1 MGVKEVAKVEKL
13 AAVTEQ
19 DTDSEMT
26 TSTETDNTTGNDDNI
41 ISGNG
46 VRDMMMMLKLTCPA
60 LSPLRCSH
68 RQISNI
74 RSWFKLFEYSQI
86 LHHQK
91 IMEMEH
97 LTFAESFILYNFR
110 SQQPPVTI
118 P

>member
-26 TSTETDNTTGNDDNI
+26 TSTETDNTTGNDD

-46 VRDMMMMLKLTCPA
+46 VRDMMMMLKLTCP
-60 LSPLRCSH
+60 SPLRCSH

>member
-26 TSTETDNTTGNDDNI
+26 TSTETDNTTGNDDDDSDD
-41 ISGNG
+41 ISCNSVG
-46 VRDMMMMLKLTCPA
+46 MMMMLKLTCP
-60 LSPLRCSH
+60 SPLRCSH

-97 LTFAESFILYNFR
+97 LTFAESFILFNFR

>member
-1 MGVKEVAKVEKL
+1 MGVKEVTKVEKL

-26 TSTETDNTTGNDDNI
+26 TSTETDNTTGNEDDNRDD

-46 VRDMMMMLKLTCPA
+46 VPYMMMMLKLTCPA

-74 RSWFKLFEYSQI
+74 HSGCFNIHRY
-86 LHHQK
+86 
-91 IMEMEH
+91 
-97 LTFAESFILYNFR
+97 
-110 SQQPPVTI
+110 
-118 P
+118 

>member
-46 VRDMMMMLKLTCPA
+46 VRDMMMMFNVKVNMPSSVPAPLLT
-60 LSPLRCSH
+60 S
-68 RQISNI
+68 SNI
-74 RSWFKLFEYSQI
+74 
-86 LHHQK
+86 
-91 IMEMEH
+91 
-97 LTFAESFILYNFR
+97 
-110 SQQPPVTI
+110 
-118 P
+118 